1 MVDNNQIGV
10 RLKTLRKA
18 KNLTTQELADKVNVS
33 QSYISRFENGRA
45 IPDIVML
52 ERILIALGTDLSSF
66 FASEVQEEPVDLM
79 ELINTAKTLS
89 PETRIKLNDFLKMLI
104 RDSARKD

>member
-1 MVDNNQIGV
+1 MVDNKQIGI
-10 RLKTLRKA
+10 RLKDLRKS

-52 ERILIALGTDLSSF
+52 DRILNALGTDLSSF
-66 FASEVQEEPVDLM
+66 FASKGQEIPVDLV
-79 ELINTAKTLS
+79 ELIDTAKTLS
-89 PETRIKLNDFLKMLI
+89 PETRIMLNDFLKRLM
-104 RDSARKD
+104 RDSTKKS